1 MDKQTYLSNKN
12 FALQLTFN
20 IDRWCIKVRGE
31 YTIRDTGTIY
41 GMTEGYDLSH

>member
-20 IDRWCIKVRGE
+20 EYPKEEKEKNTIDWSTFLGGINKE
-31 YTIRDTGTIY
+31 K
-41 GMTEGYDLSH
+41 E